1 MGIKIHEDGR
11 KAYKLKRSGTYRLEG
26 DNLYDKNVMLY
37 VDSML
42 VAVAENTIVIAEEV
56 YVDPYN
62 PEYIR
67 AFVPSLNA
75 YITSISLFDLE
86 NLM

>member
-1 MGIKIHEDGR
+1 
-11 KAYKLKRSGTYRLEG
+11 
-26 DNLYDKNVMLY
+26 
-37 VDSML
+37 ML
-42 VAVAENTIVIAEEV
+42 VDVVKNTIVIAHEV

-86 NLM
+86 NIL

>member
-1 MGIKIHEDGR
+1 MF
-11 KAYKLKRSGTYRLEG
+11 
-26 DNLYDKNVMLY
+26 LY

-42 VAVAENTIVIAEEV
+42 VTVAENTIVIADEV

-67 AFVPSLNA
+67 AFVKA

-86 NLM
+86 NVM

>member
-1 MGIKIHEDGR
+1 MGIKVHEDGR

-26 DNLYDKNVMLY
+26 DNLYDRSVMLY

-42 VAVAENTIVIAEEV
+42 VTVTENTIVIAHEV

-86 NLM
+86 NVM